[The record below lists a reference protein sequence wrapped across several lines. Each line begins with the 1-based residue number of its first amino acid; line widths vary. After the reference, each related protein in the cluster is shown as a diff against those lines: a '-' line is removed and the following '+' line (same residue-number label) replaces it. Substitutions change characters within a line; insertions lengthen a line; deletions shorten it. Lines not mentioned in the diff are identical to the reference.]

1 MLPRLSNAWVN
12 CSHGIVNLGQRLFRR
27 TGESEQGFIAE
38 LCPTPATKLVDDR
51 PFVPTGKQQSPDH
64 AEFVRTQSQLME
76 TMLKAMIVASGW
88 KVDGR
93 PDGTD

>member
-1 MLPRLSNAWVN
+1 MLPRLSSAWAN
-12 CSHGIVNLGQRLFRR
+12 CGGAIVSRCGGLFRR
-27 TGESEQGFIAE
+27 TGESERGGVAE
-38 LCPTPATKLVDDR
+38 LCSVPATKRVDDR
-51 PFVPTGKQQSPDH
+51 PFSSTGKQERPDH